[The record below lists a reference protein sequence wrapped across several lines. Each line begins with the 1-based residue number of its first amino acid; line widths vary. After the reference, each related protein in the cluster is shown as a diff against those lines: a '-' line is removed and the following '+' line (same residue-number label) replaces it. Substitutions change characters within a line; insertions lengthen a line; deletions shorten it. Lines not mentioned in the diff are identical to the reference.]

1 MAIQTLILNTSNKLY
16 ENFGGY
22 PGSIIFRLTGLNIN
36 QTNTDI
42 GTFTGLPAKYIVR
55 RLTFDNASA
64 TPTLSTVSLRTA
76 TAGGGTAI
84 VNAQAL
90 VSLNGA
96 TVFLDSTLAVTANTQ
111 TASSLVLRAVAA
123 AGLAST
129 VDVTLEIEP
138 LI

>member
-1 MAIQTLILNTSNKLY
+1 MPKFFGNTNDATSGSNWQ
-16 ENFGGY
+16 NGW
-22 PGSIIFRLTGLNIN
+22 PGSLVFCLTGLNIN
-36 QTNTDI
+36 QTATDI

-76 TAGGGTAI
+76 AAGGGTAI

-129 VDVTLEIEP
+129 VDCTLEIEP